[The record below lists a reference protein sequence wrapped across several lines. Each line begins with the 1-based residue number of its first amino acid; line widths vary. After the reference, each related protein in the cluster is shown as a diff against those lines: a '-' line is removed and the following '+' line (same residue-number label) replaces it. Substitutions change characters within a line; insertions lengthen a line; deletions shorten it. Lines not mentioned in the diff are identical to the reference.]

1 MQNGQYLVRLSNLRK
16 IVGQLYIF
24 LFLFDIHLKFYNSRV
39 ERDIIFVVKQLL
51 LVLNQLLLLES
62 VNQKVD
68 SQIFDYPVVVE
79 DDVSNTLSTLWRL
92 QKVSY
97 QRDADC

>member
-79 DDVSNTLSTLWRL
+79 DDVSNTLSTL
-92 QKVSY
+92 
-97 QRDADC
+97 